1 MQKKQTMFNYRFV
14 TMKQPLKFDVRL
26 PYGGIAIP
34 AGTRSVD
41 IAFGQSS
48 FVRDV
53 ETGRMYRKDFNEGL
67 EPNEARCNVYRRH
80 NGKVVYHA

>member
-1 MQKKQTMFNYRFV
+1 MKKNSSTCNYRFV

-26 PYGGIAIP
+26 PYGRVAIP
-34 AGTRSVD
+34 AGTRKVD

-53 ETGRMYRKDFNEGL
+53 ETGRMYRKDFDEGL
-67 EPNEARCNVYRRH
+67 WPNEVRCNVYRRH